1 MKSLQS
7 TLGQGFTLV
16 EVLVSL
22 TIVSVALMAGLRAS
36 GTLTNNAQRQLD
48 MALAQSCAENTLQ
61 AIKLAEQFP
70 SIGDSSQNCLQLGKN
85 FQVAL
90 KIRPTPNPAFR
101 RVDVQV
107 LDQKFPLMSLST
119 VIGKY

>member
-1 MKSLQS
+1 MKYIQP

-61 AIKLAEQFP
+61 TIKLAEQFP

-85 FQVAL
+85 FQVYL

-107 LDQKFPLMSLST
+107 LDQKSPLMSLST